1 LISGILL
8 VIPSTRVFGALLGI
22 GLMLGAI
29 ASHLLVIGIESQ
41 GDGGELFML
50 AWGVLLYC
58 NFNFE

>member
-1 LISGILL
+1 
-8 VIPSTRVFGALLGI
+8 
-22 GLMLGAI
+22 MLGAI